1 MAPQQLNTSRIASG
15 RRLLETQSAS
25 EHDYHHLPSMSTVY
39 PSPVKA
45 FFDEELELN
54 LDFDVDR
61 DSDFGSD
68 LDLDLDIQPVSE
80 PDSEFDSDLELE
92 LDTMRPL
99 SPRTLYAQSFDRPKT
114 SKTRSTRPV
123 RKNLKEMTGCE
134 TAEEEFENLP
144 LAVRR
149 KFALPSVP
157 VGQGNA
163 RRPAATAAGYRTS
176 EELAGDP
183 LSCLVL
189 PTWTRR
195 SVTVNM
201 KFFRPSPR
209 RETGAANGSL
219 IPLSTTLT
227 LTYSSLQYF
236 STLERLRFAE
246 NSQSNATHNLSIQ
259 KNRKSSIALRR
270 GVNISLIQPRRVP
283 SRRQRKT
290 SSKHS
295 VVSNEESWFLTLPDK
310 SKDNDALAGQG
321 HEVFAGQPQE
331 PRRQT
336 TVIPDAS
343 DEAFYKAAWQS
354 RKVAQP
360 FDSRPVTPRSSS
372 DDTRPHILEES
383 TSNMAGY
390 MHESFRWVDEEQD
403 LESMLDDYHANLD
416 GVIIPTPYSA
426 SRPSFRRNLSP
437 SQALVGRRSISS
449 LQPGSPKPELRN
461 RVRARSRTMSFNKPQ
476 HIISSPGATTDSSP
490 THYQHPEARMKLRV
504 YLASP
509 QKFDEAIEFGFP
521 SIDDLTEGAEKVTE
535 DAEAVKKP
543 RPCPSKD
550 VERVKNSFASDRGL
564 SFLNDDMV
572 SLSEDDISM
581 ADTESPLT
589 PSFGHQN
596 RPLAT
601 SGSKAGKSS
610 FDSHLGIGKPI
621 SLKQPDS
628 HPNSMAG
635 SREMTLRMTL
645 TRSDLRA
652 DETAIYGW
660 QRCKSSVSDEPSSS
674 LDEKCEMRGPLGG
687 ADGWAPLDKEACAIK
702 RFWNKV
708 KSAQKKTT

>member
-149 KFALPSVP
+149 K
-157 VGQGNA
+157 
-163 RRPAATAAGYRTS
+163 
-176 EELAGDP
+176 
-183 LSCLVL
+183 
-189 PTWTRR
+189 
-195 SVTVNM
+195 
-201 KFFRPSPR
+201 
-209 RETGAANGSL
+209 
-219 IPLSTTLT
+219 
-227 LTYSSLQYF
+227 YF

-535 DAEAVKKP
+535 DAEVVKKP